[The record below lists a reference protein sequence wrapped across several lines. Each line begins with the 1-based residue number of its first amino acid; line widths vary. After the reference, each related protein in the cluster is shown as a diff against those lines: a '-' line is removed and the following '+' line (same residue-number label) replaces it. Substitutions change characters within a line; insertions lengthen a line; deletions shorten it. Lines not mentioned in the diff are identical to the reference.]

1 MCIQK
6 LVRPAD
12 GPHPAKGQLG
22 HEEKLREVVFAAQEV
37 AWTAVSKS
45 LSKELNEIL

>member
-37 AWTAVSKS
+37 AWTAVRKSFCKVISK
-45 LSKELNEIL
+45 I